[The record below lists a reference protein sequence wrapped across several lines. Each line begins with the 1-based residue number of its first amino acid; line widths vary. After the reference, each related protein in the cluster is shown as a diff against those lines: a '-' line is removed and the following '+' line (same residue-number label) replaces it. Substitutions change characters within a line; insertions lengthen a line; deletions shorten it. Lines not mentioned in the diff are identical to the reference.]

1 MNKPAVNI
9 CIRVVWGCV
18 HSLLLKVEFP
28 VNRHISHLSCVMDNP
43 KISHLKTATS
53 SCSQFLGVWNSG
65 STELSWA
72 SLALSTQTSAQGCL
86 RASSLRA
93 GRICLVATQRWERDG
108 SLRVFAASPRRF
120 QSILCSLW
128 QGLPKDMKPG
138 VRTPGPPRMPAAS
151 HSGF

>member
-28 VNRHISHLSCVMDNP
+28 VNRLISHLSCVMDNP

-53 SCSQFLGVWNSG
+53 SCSRFLGVWNSG

-108 SLRVFAASPRRF
+108 SLRVFAASPVVSKASSAPCGRG
-120 QSILCSLW
+120 C
-128 QGLPKDMKPG
+128 P
-138 VRTPGPPRMPAAS
+138 RT
-151 HSGF
+151 